1 MTVYV
6 IVQVEITDRKIY
18 DRYQANFMDVFNQ
31 FEGTLLVNDEAPKLL
46 EGDWAKNKVVVMTF
60 PDRQVAPFSI
70 TEGAGNHRIY
80 EIGFTESG
88 VHRLK
93 VNVFGKTI
101 EGRDLRL
108 VLPEYSFN
116 VEHVDDSFPVDID
129 ENKDKDLSKIVQCK

>member
-60 PDRQVAPFSI
+60 PDRNAFTAWATSPAY
-70 TEGAGNHRIY
+70 TEIAKDRIAG
-80 EIGFTESG
+80 
-88 VHRLK
+88 
-93 VNVFGKTI
+93 GKATI
-101 EGRDLRL
+101 LLAQG
-108 VLPEYSFN
+108 
-116 VEHVDDSFPVDID
+116 
-129 ENKDKDLSKIVQCK
+129 LSD

>member
-60 PDRQVAPFSI
+60 PDRQAFTAWATSPAYTEIAKDRI
-70 TEGAGNHRIY
+70 TG
-80 EIGFTESG
+80 
-88 VHRLK
+88 
-93 VNVFGKTI
+93 GKATI
-101 EGRDLRL
+101 LLAQG
-108 VLPEYSFN
+108 
-116 VEHVDDSFPVDID
+116 
-129 ENKDKDLSKIVQCK
+129 LSD